1 MESALSNGGFAG
13 YLKQMNG
20 HRLKSAARRTRAC
33 HSAWM
38 PPVAPPCRPAF
49 SAPTVKFSC
58 KINVVGPMS
67 IQTFEF
73 DDATDQT
80 LEQLQRTF
88 GVRSTA
94 EVIRRAIALATEVE
108 KIAGGKDVIVLT
120 GAGGANKID
129 LTR

>member
-1 MESALSNGGFAG
+1 
-13 YLKQMNG
+13 
-20 HRLKSAARRTRAC
+20 
-33 HSAWM
+33 
-38 PPVAPPCRPAF
+38 
-49 SAPTVKFSC
+49 
-58 KINVVGPMS
+58 MS